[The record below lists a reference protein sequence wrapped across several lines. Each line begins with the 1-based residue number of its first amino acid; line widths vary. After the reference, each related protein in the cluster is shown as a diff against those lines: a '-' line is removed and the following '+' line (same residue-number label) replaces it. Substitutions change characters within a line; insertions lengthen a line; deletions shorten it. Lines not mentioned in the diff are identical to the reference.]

1 MMRARLV
8 RLPARLLLATLAAL
22 ATSACI
28 SLDPDLPRAEPQTA
42 PAFPTPG
49 NAQEGNPPLNGVT
62 FGTVD
67 ADVGS
72 DVRWQDFY
80 ADPALLQ
87 LIGMALA
94 NNRDLRV
101 AVLNVERARGLY
113 QIQRADRVPTITA
126 NANAQRAAGYQQ
138 EIELYGVTAG
148 LSTFELDLF
157 GRVRSLTSSA
167 LQQYFAQAEAR
178 ASAQLSLVAEVANA
192 YLTLAADQELLT
204 IARNTLASQE
214 ETYGIFE
221 RQHQA
226 GYISGLDLAQ
236 ARTEIEVARADVAQ
250 YADAV
255 ERDRN
260 ALTLLVGAPI
270 DPALLP
276 KDFSTQVTAVAP
288 LPIGM
293 PSEVLLRRP
302 DVQAAEFQLKSANAN
317 IGAARAAFFP
327 RITLTGSAGTVSGDL
342 SDLFSGGTRAWSFVP
357 QITVPIFEGGRL
369 TANLD
374 VAKTDRDIALAQ
386 YERSIQASFKEV
398 ADALGRTAWL
408 AKQRAAREDL
418 LVAATRADELALARY
433 KAGLDNYVTR
443 LVSHRTFY
451 LAQQSLV
458 IVRLAEQSNRVTLYR
473 VLGGGWNP

>member
-1 MMRARLV
+1 MSDRSFVFAR
-8 RLPARLLLATLAAL
+8 RLPLLAAAL
-22 ATSACI
+22 ACSACI
-28 SLDPDLPRAEPQTA
+28 SLDPDLPRADPQVAAT
-42 PAFPTPG
+42 FPTPG
-49 NAQEGNPPLNGVT
+49 NAVEGSPPLQSVT
-62 FGTVD
+62 LGTVD

-72 DVRWQDFY
+72 DVKWQDFY
-80 ADPALLQ
+80 ADPSLRQ
-87 LIGMALA
+87 LIGTALA

-126 NANAQRAAGYQQ
+126 DAGAQRTGGFTPDT
-138 EIELYGVTAG
+138 EIYSVTAG
-148 LSTFELDLF
+148 LATFEVDLF
-157 GRVRSLTSSA
+157 GRVRSLTTAA
-167 LQQYFAQAEAR
+167 LQSYFSQTEVR
-178 ASAQLSLVAEVANA
+178 AAAQLTLVAEVANA
-192 YLTLAADQELLT
+192 YLTLAADQELLA
-204 IARNTLASQE
+204 IARNTLATQQE
-214 ETYGIFE
+214 SYTIFE

-236 ARTEIEVARADVAQ
+236 ARTEIEAARSDVAQ
-250 YADAV
+250 YAAAV
-255 ERDRN
+255 ERDTN
-260 ALTLLVGAPI
+260 ALTLLVGAPV

-276 KDFSTQVTAVAP
+276 QQLTQVTAVAP
-288 LPIGM
+288 LPVGL

-302 DVQAAEFQLKSANAN
+302 DVRAAEFQLKSANAN

-327 RITLTGSAGTVSGDL
+327 RITLTGSAGTASNEL
-342 SDLFSGGTRAWSFVP
+342 SNLFSGGTRAWTFMP
-357 QITVPIFEGGRL
+357 QVSVPIFEGGRL

-386 YERSIQASFKEV
+386 YERSLQSGFREV
-398 ADALGRTAWL
+398 SDALALNAWL
-408 AKQRAAREDL
+408 ARQRAAREDL
-418 LVAATRADELALARY
+418 LTAATRADELALARY